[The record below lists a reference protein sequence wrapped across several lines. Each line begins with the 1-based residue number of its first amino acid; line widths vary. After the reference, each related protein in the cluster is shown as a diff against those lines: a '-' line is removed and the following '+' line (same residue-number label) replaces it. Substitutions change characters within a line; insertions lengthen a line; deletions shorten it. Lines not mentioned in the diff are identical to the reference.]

1 MNRLL
6 PRIPRRPPAN
16 DGWYLVPGTWYLV
29 LVVET
34 ATQPGVKTSELHDDK
49 MKTGTGTGMGSI
61 LLPAP
66 LFLNKL

>member
-1 MNRLL
+1 MYEPSSSAHSSSSSRQ
-6 PRIPRRPPAN
+6 R
-16 DGWYLVPGTWYLV
+16 WVVPGTWYWYQ
-29 LVVET
+29 VVET